1 MPIPEPEP
9 EIFYE
14 ELLPIDGDFDYSS
27 PGGETDFFEDLYD
40 EDFDIGTYDEQFYST
55 MDAENKKAPNTK
67 PQAPKPKPQPTKPIK
82 TKKEDFPPVILP
94 PVFLPSEGNHKDK
107 KIADKHPPIIL
118 PPVYEDPDDEY
129 EYENEDSYD
138 MFPSSIFNDNNED
151 EDDFELFEI
160 PLQYA
165 PTPPKSKVQGAK
177 PALPPVLAKPPYS
190 KTYEDDYEVFKIP
203 LEVTPPLNNVNAK
216 VNVKPTYVT
225 DDENE
230 DEYEIFKIPLQ
241 VAPTPQ
247 NPKYPGAKPVLP
259 PVLAKLQNP
268 KNDGDDYEV
277 FKIPLEVTPPP
288 KNVNDNVD
296 DENEEEYE
304 LFEIPLTVT
313 PALQS
318 YEKPVTTNPPSV
330 STNPLPQPPA
340 QYRSPIPVNVPA
352 KISPP
357 VPNYPPMQPTNQPS
371 SPQVQPSRPVSMNP
385 SLLPYQARQ
394 MPSFRPL
401 PINPSQL
408 PSQPSRPMQPTS
420 QSTPPAQ
427 SSSSTSP
434 TPAATVYNQPALNFQ
449 QPIRN
454 NLFSNLAVNKNF
466 QPGTTVPT
474 APGRPPAFTG
484 PGRIVPPSGHYR
496 PSFEE
501 PDFFDIQSHF
511 GQTETEDSVSENLV
525 QNNFQKLQQPAGN
538 QDDGNDMYDMYLPP
552 VEGNNVKNFADFFQ
566 QQSVPQQPQQAA
578 QNQFSGNQRF
588 QQTSPVQNNFRN
600 TVANNQ
606 FQNQR

>member
-82 TKKEDFPPVILP
+82 TKKEDLPPVILP

-203 LEVTPPLNNVNAK
+203 LEVTPPLN
-216 VNVKPTYVT
+216 
-225 DDENE
+225 
-230 DEYEIFKIPLQ
+230 
-241 VAPTPQ
+241 
-247 NPKYPGAKPVLP
+247 
-259 PVLAKLQNP
+259 
-268 KNDGDDYEV
+268 
-277 FKIPLEVTPPP
+277 
-288 KNVNDNVD
+288 NVNDNVD

-552 VEGNNVKNFADFFQ
+552 VEGNNVKHFADFFQ

-588 QQTSPVQNNFRN
+588 PQTSPVQNNFRN